1 MRLRSNWHGGD
12 AAARGVLVHED
23 RRWSTFTVHGSN
35 KILVHLKHEDAAG
48 RHETVLVIVGF
59 TLVVTVSVSMAV
71 SMVAAAQEAGAR
83 DIHCKIDTGN
93 RDWSCAYAGMSL
105 PSLPLLMRAA
115 IKKATPRRARRL
127 QLPHPMRQ

>member
-12 AAARGVLVHED
+12 AA
-23 RRWSTFTVHGSN
+23 
-35 KILVHLKHEDAAG
+35 G
-48 RHETVLVIVGF
+48 RHETVLLIVDF
-59 TLVVTVSVSMAV
+59 TLAVTVSVSVSMAV

-105 PSLPLLMRAA
+105 PSLPRAA
-115 IKKATPRRARRL
+115 RLRGTPVASEQCSTLGQRDPVFQTRSVR
-127 QLPHPMRQ
+127 